1 MKIAEIGLH
10 YMSLLTLQAIQS
22 SKESVIFATFK
33 IALRARIWNE
43 HQLLQRNYL
52 FSSENSLYLN
62 QLAFNKLCFS
72 VLGMLMLARLILVS
86 VNLLFSRK
94 SKKAWELKKIRLQ
107 EKLSMQEWEER
118 SIW

>member
-22 SKESVIFATFK
+22 SKESAIFATFK
-33 IALRARIWNE
+33 IALRVRISNE

-62 QLAFNKLCFS
+62 QLASKKLCLS
-72 VLGMLMLARLILVS
+72 ALVMLMLARLILVS
-86 VNLLFSRK
+86 VK
-94 SKKAWELKKIRLQ
+94 SLYFKKFKKA
-107 EKLSMQEWEER
+107 
-118 SIW
+118 